1 MYRVSSFVLL
11 TAAFACQA
19 AANSLPSSNLTIV
32 LSFKGTHSEQSITY
46 MQREAEV
53 ILRPAGLN
61 LDWKMAQEASLG
73 TYPDLVVM
81 QFKGTCKVEP
91 VPFVYDELGP
101 LAFTYAAD
109 GTVQPFG
116 EVACDKVAASVRSA
130 MWGSDIRNPELLL
143 GRALGRVL
151 VHELVHMLTRS
162 GEHARD
168 GVERP
173 ALSGQQL
180 IGASLPLSAADLAR
194 IRRIQKGLLISR

>member
-1 MYRVSSFVLL
+1 MARRYRRSSLVLL
-11 TAAFACQA
+11 TAAFVCQA
-19 AANSLPSSNLTIV
+19 AASSLPSSNLTVV

-53 ILRPAGLN
+53 ILQPAGLS
-61 LDWKMAQEASLG
+61 LDWKMAQEAARSN
-73 TYPDLVVM
+73 YSDLVVVR
-81 QFKGTCKVEP
+81 FKGTCKVEP
-91 VPFVYDELGP
+91 IPFVYDELGP
-101 LAFTYAAD
+101 LAFTFSAD

-130 MWGSDIRNPELLL
+130 MWGSDVRNPELLL

-168 GVERP
+168 GVERS

-180 IGASLPLSAADLAR
+180 IATSLPLSVADLAR
-194 IRRIQKGLLISR
+194 IRRSQKSH